1 MGAMQH
7 RTRSLESVRDFV
19 DEALENLVLERLSS
33 TGEEPAMALARDVL
47 LAGGKRYRPVLAL
60 LAHEA
65 AGGTDLEGIVD
76 MAIAVELIH
85 TATLVHDD
93 INDQSRTRRGRPAI
107 HATHGISHGVIAGDY
122 LFVLAFERCGA
133 YEARIIERIAAS
145 CIRVASGELLQLKH
159 IGDLGTKPEDYYD
172 IIDGKT
178 AGSFATICSC
188 AAIFA
193 GSSEDYI
200 TPMESYGKEL
210 GRAFQLVDDLLDLT
224 GDPSMGK
231 PRGTDVQ
238 EGKMTLPIIHA
249 LTVLY
254 GVERE
259 QLADVL
265 TNFGD
270 DRLQEL
276 IELLEKAGSF
286 DYSRQLI
293 SNHVERALG
302 HLHQMPA
309 SNARDLMVDIAKMSQ
324 TRTT

>member
-19 DEALENLVLERLSS
+19 DEALENIVLERLSS
-33 TGEEPAMALARDVL
+33 TGEGPAMALARDVL
-47 LAGGKRYRPVLAL
+47 LAGGKRYRPILAL
-60 LAHEA
+60 LAFEA
-65 AGGTDLEGIVD
+65 AGGTDLEGMVD
-76 MAIAVELIH
+76 LAITAELIH

-93 INDQSRTRRGRPAI
+93 IYDQSKTRRGRPAI
-107 HATHGISHGVIAGDY
+107 HAAHGISHGIIAGDY
-122 LFVLAFERCGA
+122 LFVLAFERGGR
-133 YEARIIERIAAS
+133 YEARIVERMAAACS
-145 CIRVASGELLQLKH
+145 RVATGELLQLKH
-159 IGDLGTKPEDYYD
+159 IGDLGTKPEDYYA

-178 AGSFATICSC
+178 AGMFATVCSC

-193 GSSEDYI
+193 GASEDCVDS
-200 TPMESYGKEL
+200 MEAYGTEL

-224 GDPSMGK
+224 GDPSIGK

-249 LTVLY
+249 LTMLH

-270 DRLQEL
+270 DRSQEL
-276 IELLEKAGSF
+276 IGLLEKAGSF

-309 SNARDLMVDIAKMSQ
+309 SNARDLMAEIAKMSQ